1 MTASET
7 AGPRRQ
13 AEEASAQR
21 VALIVAIAFFMQFL
35 DGTIISTSLPQMGA
49 SFGVSPVGMSVGI
62 TVYLLATA
70 VFVPASGWLAD
81 RFGAREVFAIAIV
94 VFTFSSLGCGLAQ
107 NLPEFIAARAVQG
120 LGSAL
125 MIPVG
130 RVLVLRNASKSE
142 LVSATALIVWPALF
156 APVIGPVLG
165 GFITTYLTW
174 RWNFFLNLPLGIVGV
189 WLVLKY
195 VPDWREAEGQALD
208 WLGFLLASTGLA
220 CLLWGLQRVAQP
232 DDVHAQTLALVVA
245 GLVSSWLAIRHLKA
259 APTPLLDLSTFRIHT
274 FAISTLSAGTYFR
287 ISINATPF
295 LLPLLFQVV
304 FGLSSVG
311 AGLYILAYFL
321 GNLGMKSVTTPTLRR
336 FGFRKVLIVNGLV
349 ASLSIIACAA
359 ITVQTPRALVVALMV
374 IAGLSRSMQ
383 FTALATLSFAD
394 VPRRSEVRPRPCPLF
409 SSRSPWCSGWRSQPR
424 CSICRS
430 TCGAARSWRRS
441 ISASPSQRSAP
452 SGSSPRFSFSRWR
465 ATPAP
470 RFPGTPGRRSEHG
483 DAPRR
488 DEICVNS
495 ARTRS

>member
-13 AEEASAQR
+13 AEAASAQR

-107 NLPEFIAARAVQG
+107 NLPEFIAARSVQG

-142 LVSATALIVWPALF
+142 LLSATALITWPALF

-174 RWNFFLNLPLGIVGV
+174 RWNFFLNLPLGIIGV
-189 WLVLKY
+189 CLALKF

-232 DDVHAQTLALVVA
+232 DDVHAQTVALVVA

-259 APTPLLDLSTFRIHT
+259 TPTPLLDLSTFRIRT

-295 LLPLLFQVV
+295 LLPLLFQMV

-359 ITVQTPRALVVALMV
+359 ITMQTPRALIVALML

-394 VPRRSEVRPRPCPLF
+394 VPPAQRS
-409 SSRSPWCSGWRSQPR
+409 
-424 CSICRS
+424 
-430 TCGAARSWRRS
+430 
-441 ISASPSQRSAP
+441 SASTLSAIQQQVAMVFGVALAAAMLNLSQYLRGGEVLAP
-452 SGSSPRFSFSRWR
+452 VDFRIAFAAIGAIGLVASFQFLSLAHDAGAEVSGHAWETKRVQR
-465 ATPAP
+465 
-470 RFPGTPGRRSEHG
+470 E
-483 DAPRR
+483 
-488 DEICVNS
+488 
-495 ARTRS
+495 